1 MSRNSS
7 AVSGPIPAILVLT
20 DSSRQC
26 PGYNRPIFQN
36 FSFRTVQFR
45 KFHCQKQILR
55 RMHFFKIFF
64 GGRFFGKSRYWNEKK
79 KQYFNKKKSTFWRCG
94 FCMDQDL
101 ERWLSLLIWCNTTT
115 QIAVDIKNFVNQSL
129 NLASVPLPKVLRFIF
144 TEKGTSSM
152 QASQGLRISIKDCC
166 NSERISGLAFSIF
179 TGDQTFLQWTNK
191 RVIVSIITNPR
202 AWSKTMGIAS
212 NSINW
217 FVPQWNHI
225 L

>member
-1 MSRNSS
+1 
-7 AVSGPIPAILVLT
+7 
-20 DSSRQC
+20 
-26 PGYNRPIFQN
+26 
-36 FSFRTVQFR
+36 
-45 KFHCQKQILR
+45 
-55 RMHFFKIFF
+55 
-64 GGRFFGKSRYWNEKK
+64 
-79 KQYFNKKKSTFWRCG
+79 
-94 FCMDQDL
+94 MDQDL

-115 QIAVDIKNFVNQSL
+115 HIAVVIKNFVNQSL

-166 NSERISGLAFSIF
+166 NFERISGLAFSIF

-212 NSINW
+212 
-217 FVPQWNHI
+217 I
-225 L
+225 LK

>member
-64 GGRFFGKSRYWNEKK
+64 SEEDFLGNRDSEMKK
-79 KQYFNKKKSTFWRCG
+79 KQYFNEK
-94 FCMDQDL
+94 
-101 ERWLSLLIWCNTTT
+101 
-115 QIAVDIKNFVNQSL
+115 VNFL
-129 NLASVPLPKVLRFIF
+129 K
-144 TEKGTSSM
+144 M
-152 QASQGLRISIKDCC
+152 
-166 NSERISGLAFSIF
+166 
-179 TGDQTFLQWTNK
+179 W
-191 RVIVSIITNPR
+191 
-202 AWSKTMGIAS
+202 
-212 NSINW
+212 
-217 FVPQWNHI
+217 I
-225 L
+225 LHGSRPGKMVVFADMM